1 MIDRLSGLALAPAVA
16 LALAG
21 CQETTTTAARP
32 RVDAPGVPVSVQ
44 SISGA
49 PEAVTA
55 SFAGLLGEAA
65 AERKMEIVAGDK
77 PARFRMRGYL
87 TAQPTEDGQTAL
99 AFVWDVYDESKK
111 RAQRVQGESLGR
123 RGSGSDPWAGIDQTI
138 VAKAA
143 SEFDGRDR
151 ELPGDDAGRRAADA
165 GRQEHGCRKEDRSR
179 DGRQAALESA
189 DFTLNHGMSSRH
201 SGPRLP
207 CFYGN
212 APSFRG
218 AAQPRARNP

>member
-1 MIDRLSGLALAPAVA
+1 MIIRFSGPVLGAAAA

-21 CQETTTTAARP
+21 CQETTTAARP

-49 PEAVTA
+49 PDSVTTR
-55 SFAGLLGEAA
+55 FAGLLGEAA
-65 AERKMEIVAGDK
+65 AERRMEIVPCDK
-77 PARFRMRGYL
+77 PARFRVRGYL

-123 RGSGSDPWAGIDQTI
+123 RGGGSDPWSGIDQTV

-143 SEFDGRDR
+143 AESMDAIASFLVTTPAVGAV
-151 ELPGDDAGRRAADA
+151 LPADKAKATDAQANNLKATTAARTASAPA
-165 GRQEHGCRKEDRSR
+165 GKK
-179 DGRQAALESA
+179 L
-189 DFTLNHGMSSRH
+189 
-201 SGPRLP
+201 
-207 CFYGN
+207 
-212 APSFRG
+212 
-218 AAQPRARNP
+218 

>member
-1 MIDRLSGLALAPAVA
+1 MIIRFIGPVLGAAAA

-21 CQETTTTAARP
+21 CQETTTAARP

-49 PEAVTA
+49 PDSVTTR
-55 SFAGLLGEAA
+55 FAGLLGEAA
-65 AERKMEIVAGDK
+65 AERRMEIVPGDK
-77 PARFRMRGYL
+77 PARFRVRGYL

-123 RGSGSDPWAGIDQTI
+123 RGGGSDPWSGIDQTV

-143 SEFDGRDR
+143 AESMDAIASFLVTTPAVGAV
-151 ELPGDDAGRRAADA
+151 LPADKTKATDAQANNLKATTAARTASAPA
-165 GRQEHGCRKEDRSR
+165 GKK
-179 DGRQAALESA
+179 L
-189 DFTLNHGMSSRH
+189 
-201 SGPRLP
+201 
-207 CFYGN
+207 
-212 APSFRG
+212 
-218 AAQPRARNP
+218 

>member
-1 MIDRLSGLALAPAVA
+1 MIDRLSGLALAPALA
-16 LALAG
+16 LVLAG
-21 CQETTTTAARP
+21 CQETTTTASRP

-77 PARFRMRGYL
+77 PARFRIRGYL

-143 SEFDGRDR
+143 SESMDAIASFLVTTPAV
-151 ELPGDDAGRRAADA
+151 EPLTPGNKSNAAGKKTAAVADA
-165 GRQEHGCRKEDRSR
+165 KQ
-179 DGRQAALESA
+179 L
-189 DFTLNHGMSSRH
+189 
-201 SGPRLP
+201 
-207 CFYGN
+207 
-212 APSFRG
+212 
-218 AAQPRARNP
+218 

>member
-1 MIDRLSGLALAPAVA
+1 MIIRFSGPVLGAAAA

-21 CQETTTTAARP
+21 CQETTTAARP

-49 PEAVTA
+49 PDSVTTR
-55 SFAGLLGEAA
+55 FAGLLGEAA
-65 AERKMEIVAGDK
+65 AERRMEIVPGDK
-77 PARFRMRGYL
+77 PARFRVRGYL

-123 RGSGSDPWAGIDQTI
+123 RGGGSDPWSGIDQTV

-143 SEFDGRDR
+143 AESMDAIASFLVTTPAVGAV
-151 ELPGDDAGRRAADA
+151 LPADKAKAAEA
-165 GRQEHGCRKEDRSR
+165 
-179 DGRQAALESA
+179 
-189 DFTLNHGMSSRH
+189 
-201 SGPRLP
+201 
-207 CFYGN
+207 
-212 APSFRG
+212 RG
-218 AAQPRARNP
+218 AAAGNAAKTAGTATNGRRL

>member
-1 MIDRLSGLALAPAVA
+1 MSVRSYGLVLGPLVA

-21 CQETTTTAARP
+21 CQETTTAARP

-49 PEAVTA
+49 PDQVTA
-55 SFAGLLGEAA
+55 HFAGLLGEAA
-65 AERKMEIVAGDK
+65 AERKMEIVPGDK
-77 PARFRMRGYL
+77 PARFRVRGYL

-123 RGSGSDPWAGIDQTI
+123 RGGSSDPWAGIDQTI

-143 SEFDGRDR
+143 SES
-151 ELPGDDAGRRAADA
+151 ADA
-165 GRQEHGCRKEDRSR
+165 IASFLTTAPVPEPKPDAKAKTRTA
-179 DGRQAALESA
+179 QAAP
-189 DFTLNHGMSSRH
+189 DKKR
-201 SGPRLP
+201 
-207 CFYGN
+207 
-212 APSFRG
+212 
-218 AAQPRARNP
+218 

>member
-1 MIDRLSGLALAPAVA
+1 MSVRSYGLVLGPVVA

-21 CQETTTTAARP
+21 CQETTTAARP

-49 PEAVTA
+49 PDQVTA
-55 SFAGLLGEAA
+55 RFAGLLGEAA
-65 AERKMEIVAGDK
+65 AERKMEIVPGDK
-77 PARFRMRGYL
+77 PARFRVRGYL

-123 RGSGSDPWAGIDQTI
+123 RSGGSDPWAGIDQTI

-143 SEFDGRDR
+143 SES
-151 ELPGDDAGRRAADA
+151 ADA
-165 GRQEHGCRKEDRSR
+165 IASFLTTAPAPEPRPAEKAKTRTA
-179 DGRQAALESA
+179 QA
-189 DFTLNHGMSSRH
+189 
-201 SGPRLP
+201 GPEKR
-207 CFYGN
+207 
-212 APSFRG
+212 R
-218 AAQPRARNP
+218 

>member
-1 MIDRLSGLALAPAVA
+1 MFSRSSGLVLGPAFA

-21 CQETTTTAARP
+21 CQETTSTAARP

-49 PEAVTA
+49 PDQVTTNFA
-55 SFAGLLGEAA
+55 SLLGEAA
-65 AERKMEIVAGDK
+65 AERKMEIVAGNA
-77 PARFRMRGYL
+77 PARFRVRGYL

-123 RGSGSDPWAGIDQTI
+123 RGGGGDPWSSIDQTI

-143 SEFDGRDR
+143 SDSM
-151 ELPGDDAGRRAADA
+151 DAIAGFLITAPVPDKPAADGA
-165 GRQEHGCRKEDRSR
+165 KDKDKAKTKTAAAPNGKRS
-179 DGRQAALESA
+179 
-189 DFTLNHGMSSRH
+189 
-201 SGPRLP
+201 
-207 CFYGN
+207 
-212 APSFRG
+212 
-218 AAQPRARNP
+218 

>member
-1 MIDRLSGLALAPAVA
+1 MIVRFSGPVLGVVAA

-21 CQETTTTAARP
+21 CQETTTAARP

-49 PEAVTA
+49 PDSVTTR
-55 SFAGLLGEAA
+55 FAGLLGEAA
-65 AERKMEIVAGDK
+65 AERRMEIVPGDK
-77 PARFRMRGYL
+77 PARFRVRGYL

-123 RGSGSDPWAGIDQTI
+123 RGGGSDPWSGIDQTV

-143 SEFDGRDR
+143 AESMDAIAGFLVTTPAVEAV
-151 ELPGDDAGRRAADA
+151 LPADKAKAAAAKPAGNAAKTAGTATSGRR
-165 GRQEHGCRKEDRSR
+165 
-179 DGRQAALESA
+179 L
-189 DFTLNHGMSSRH
+189 
-201 SGPRLP
+201 
-207 CFYGN
+207 
-212 APSFRG
+212 
-218 AAQPRARNP
+218 